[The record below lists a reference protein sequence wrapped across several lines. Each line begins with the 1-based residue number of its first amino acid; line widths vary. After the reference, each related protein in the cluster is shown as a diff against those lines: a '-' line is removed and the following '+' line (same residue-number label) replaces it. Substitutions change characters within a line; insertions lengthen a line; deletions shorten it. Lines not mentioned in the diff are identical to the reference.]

1 MRPTGKNSTQGRKLR
16 SRGKTVVKRK
26 FIPRVVRVFVCDY
39 LQYCSSTCRVLIIM
53 KSHLFCCCCCLFSTR
68 NRTRFLSGTKK
79 QLCILAYFFAAVAA
93 NIHFSGRY
101 SGRIQRERALVLY
114 RQSATRAL
122 EMQIKVFPQFYVRTI
137 HMPWRRGV
145 ILRYTVGALDLGED
159 TQPGADCDLSFLMC
173 VGQSIKL
180 WVSLISENVW
190 FYTC

>member
-39 LQYCSSTCRVLIIM
+39 SQYCSSTCRVLIIM
-53 KSHLFCCCCCLFSTR
+53 KSHLFCCCCCLFSTQ

-79 QLCILAYFFAAVAA
+79 QFCILALFLLLPTFIFPAD
-93 NIHFSGRY
+93 IPEEH
-101 SGRIQRERALVLY
+101 RERALVLY

-145 ILRYTVGALDLGED
+145 ILRYTVGALDLGKD
-159 TQPGADCDLSFLMC
+159 TQPGADCDLSFLIC
-173 VGQSIKL
+173 VG
-180 WVSLISENVW
+180 
-190 FYTC
+190 